1 MGLKI
6 HDFCAV
12 RIRCLVIVEII
23 CLIFFAAGCTGKTV
37 EGVKEDFPFETV
49 QLASEYGTL
58 YIQASSYSEEIGK
71 EILQQFDTDV
81 ETAVQRTG
89 CGGADVLLC
98 IADSAT
104 ASYYADADE
113 WYCSAQQIQSGAYR
127 KRLLEE
133 LYDLHDYGTLVG
145 LARAVYDPE
154 STGADFKAYYADED
168 HLSVLSLFA
177 AYFID
182 DFTNRET
189 VEMAECTA
197 GEFVGYLLEN
207 GGLDRVIASPFSERC
222 DLSGKLSVSANYA
235 SRRSSV

>member
-12 RIRCLVIVEII
+12 RKRCLVIVEII

-113 WYCSAQQIQSGAYR
+113 WYCSARRYKAALTARGFWKSFTICMITARLSDWPVLFMILKAR
-127 KRLLEE
+127 VPISKR
-133 LYDLHDYGTLVG
+133 TTQM
-145 LARAVYDPE
+145 R
-154 STGADFKAYYADED
+154 T
-168 HLSVLSLFA
+168 
-177 AYFID
+177 
-182 DFTNRET
+182 T
-189 VEMAECTA
+189 
-197 GEFVGYLLEN
+197 YLCFLC
-207 GGLDRVIASPFSERC
+207 LRHI
-222 DLSGKLSVSANYA
+222 L
-235 SRRSSV
+235 

>member
-104 ASYYADADE
+104 ASYTRMRT
-113 WYCSAQQIQSGAYR
+113 SGIVLLSRYKAALTAR
-127 KRLLEE
+127 GFWKSFTICMITARLSDWPVLFMILKARVPISKR
-133 LYDLHDYGTLVG
+133 TTQM
-145 LARAVYDPE
+145 R
-154 STGADFKAYYADED
+154 T
-168 HLSVLSLFA
+168 
-177 AYFID
+177 
-182 DFTNRET
+182 T
-189 VEMAECTA
+189 
-197 GEFVGYLLEN
+197 YLCFLC
-207 GGLDRVIASPFSERC
+207 LRHI
-222 DLSGKLSVSANYA
+222 L
-235 SRRSSV
+235 

>member
-89 CGGADVLLC
+89 CGGADVLLALR
-98 IADSAT
+98 IQRPQAITRMRTSGIVLLSRYKAALT
-104 ASYYADADE
+104 ARGFWKSFTICMITARLSDWPVLFMILKARVPI
-113 WYCSAQQIQSGAYR
+113 S
-127 KRLLEE
+127 KR
-133 LYDLHDYGTLVG
+133 TTQM
-145 LARAVYDPE
+145 R
-154 STGADFKAYYADED
+154 T
-168 HLSVLSLFA
+168 
-177 AYFID
+177 
-182 DFTNRET
+182 T
-189 VEMAECTA
+189 
-197 GEFVGYLLEN
+197 YLCFLC
-207 GGLDRVIASPFSERC
+207 LRHI
-222 DLSGKLSVSANYA
+222 L
-235 SRRSSV
+235 